1 MPRILVG
8 QIDDSLVQ
16 GCVLLHQIIE
26 AVDAFLQAKL
36 MVLGRQ
42 VDGRLDGKAGIFD
55 EPLHGLA
62 GWRGVDRGA
71 VIEA

>member
-1 MPRILVG
+1 M
-8 QIDDSLVQ
+8 
-16 GCVLLHQIIE
+16 LHQIIE